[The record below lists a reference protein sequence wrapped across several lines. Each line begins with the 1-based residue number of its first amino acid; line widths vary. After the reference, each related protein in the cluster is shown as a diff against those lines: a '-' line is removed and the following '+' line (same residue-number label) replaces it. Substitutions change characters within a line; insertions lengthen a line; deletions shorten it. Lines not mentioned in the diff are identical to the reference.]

1 MEWNTG
7 GIFGME
13 QNGILKIW
21 NTIRIFGKYSGI
33 LFEYQKNR
41 IYSEILGKMV
51 FEQYSGIFKY
61 CQAKKHKQ
69 QNNCYFFGLYFKN
82 YHKFALCTK
91 EKDYLK
97 CSTPLK
103 IQKVKRFPYS
113 WIFANINKLTQRV
126 GTILLRK
133 VKLQ

>member
-61 CQAKKHKQ
+61 CQAKKTQTTKQ
-69 QNNCYFFGLYFKN
+69 LLLFR
-82 YHKFALCTK
+82 T
-91 EKDYLK
+91 
-97 CSTPLK
+97 
-103 IQKVKRFPYS
+103 
-113 WIFANINKLTQRV
+113 IF
-126 GTILLRK
+126 
-133 VKLQ
+133 